1 MKFGIIL
8 SSRGDLARYDNI
20 APSPRKLM
28 NTAKRS
34 RCFQTT
40 SSCRVDLTVSLLPAP
55 FGVLPFSPAIQSGQS
70 AAKAKNGD
78 SCRQSNSRRGVQY
91 SERQVAKAAIQ
102 QEDGQ
107 MEPQYRRIRFSPFR
121 PGQEER

>member
-20 APSPRKLM
+20 VPISKKADEHGHAVKS
-28 NTAKRS
+28 
-34 RCFQTT
+34 FQTT

-91 SERQVAKAAIQ
+91 SERQVAKATMQ